1 MLFVRGIVGT
11 LCELFRFL
19 WARRLW
25 WLTPMILVLLLFV
38 ALIVLGSAAGV
49 GPFIYTL
56 F

>member
-1 MLFVRGIVGT
+1 MTAVRGIFGT
-11 LCELFRFL
+11 LRELFALL

-25 WLTPMILVLLLFV
+25 WLIPVIVVLLLF
-38 ALIVLGSAAGV
+38 AGIIILGGTTGI

>member
-1 MLFVRGIVGT
+1 MVRGLASTI
-11 LCELFRFL
+11 LELFGFL

-25 WLTPMILVLLLFV
+25 WLAPMVLVLLLFGG
-38 ALIVLGSAAGV
+38 LIVLGSAAGI